1 MLSISGIF
9 FFRNVKFVSLG
20 LCKGMNPI
28 IVIGFETSTANAMLL
43 IFCTAELSPESL
55 FLLSLQKSFLFFK
68 ATGLLLGAYRW
79 SFPPVKA
86 PRRWSLRPAHNMPS
100 YHTQGLIYL
109 YIYFHSLLRAITNL
123 QLAHWMFKDYKVNS
137 HQVLCRTNSECWSV
151 S

>member
-28 IVIGFETSTANAMLL
+28 IVIGFETNTANAMIL

-79 SFPPVKA
+79 PFPPVKA
-86 PRRWSLRPAHNMPS
+86 PRR
-100 YHTQGLIYL
+100 
-109 YIYFHSLLRAITNL
+109 
-123 QLAHWMFKDYKVNS
+123 
-137 HQVLCRTNSECWSV
+137 
-151 S
+151 